1 MKVVLGKMILKHCAE
16 RGWTL
21 AVLARRS
28 GVPKPTLHGWTTGR
42 NSTNPL
48 QLKLV
53 SQALGVSLHELIFGE
68 PDPIGSGGSIPLEEL
83 FSGKVSITISRGKE

>member
-1 MKVVLGKMILKHCAE
+1 MKVVLGRMILKHCAE
-16 RGWTL
+16 RDWTL

-42 NSTNPL
+42 NATNPM

-53 SQALGVSLHELIFGE
+53 AQALGISLHELIFGE
-68 PDPIGSGGSIPLEEL
+68 PDPMSSGGSIPLEEL
-83 FSGKVSITISRGKE
+83 FSGNVSITISREKR